1 VAQAIALPEAADY
14 RQQRDCAASSTNAE
28 QKIMLESGARADAA
42 IDGKAKIPAAYP
54 AERDRPFRPKVISGS
69 GDRDHAVHGARG
81 PA

>member
-1 VAQAIALPEAADY
+1 
-14 RQQRDCAASSTNAE
+14 
-28 QKIMLESGARADAA
+28 MLESGARADAA